1 MIKKAKRL
9 KELFR
14 FSMDGVEERSL
25 QQYLKNIGDNDP
37 VGYEYLVLFLLSRS
51 RYTEAIEC
59 FNTHLAPLVPNVD
72 GNTQLIF
79 LKVFADLLFFRTD
92 GRRGRGIQLP
102 STSKQR
108 ERERE
113 DGRHH

>member
-1 MIKKAKRL
+1 MGSRRGAC
-9 KELFR
+9 
-14 FSMDGVEERSL
+14 
-25 QQYLKNIGDNDP
+25 NIGDNDP

-59 FNTHLAPLVPNVD
+59 FNTHLGPLVPNVD